1 VRSYFTGERFM
12 VCRAGCRAVR
22 ARAVVGTALVFALSA
37 GCTATLPVR
46 TLPAGQTRWMTS
58 VGGPVA
64 PDHVMTKVIPY
75 LTVGAMHGVTDRTT
89 VSGSLHV
96 LSAALGIAGVDVGVA
111 RRLGTQAGVR
121 PEITGQAQLYAF
133 AASGG
138 ARVFPNVSGTL
149 SWSAGARTLLYTGS
163 SLTAQF
169 SGDHHLLVSPT
180 AGIQRDI
187 RKRLTLQLESR
198 WLAANVNTERG
209 LLEGES
215 GIAGHGGFALLL
227 GAQVRR

>member
-1 VRSYFTGERFM
+1 MRVTLG
-12 VCRAGCRAVR
+12 VI
-22 ARAVVGTALVFALSA
+22 ALGSAAA

-46 TLPAGQTRWMTS
+46 TLPAHQTRWMTS

-75 LTVGAMHGVTDRTT
+75 LTVGAMHGLSDRTT

-96 LSAALGIAGVDVGVA
+96 LSAAFGIAGADVGVA
-111 RRLGTQAGVR
+111 RRLASQSGVR
-121 PEITGQAQLYAF
+121 PELTGQAQLYAF

-138 ARVFPNVSGTL
+138 ARLFPNVAGTL
-149 SWSAGARTLLYTGS
+149 SWSAGPRTLVYTGS

-169 SGDHHLLVSPT
+169 SGEHRVLVSPSL
-180 AGIQRDI
+180 GIQRDV
-187 RKRLTLQLESR
+187 RRRLTLQLESR